1 MEAGDGSPV
10 AEAAPADSRT
20 RLLVFGVFVPIAVVA
35 GGLPSFSLGANLL
48 VLVVGGALFWA
59 GLAYRSDGAP
69 PPARRWPRGARRWL
83 LPVGVLTGVE
93 AVSYLLGSTPEH
105 PTFSLL
111 ADPWLERSPVRA
123 AAFLGWMAAFWGMVR
138 R

>member
-10 AEAAPADSRT
+10 AAAAPADSRT
-20 RLLVFGVFVPIAVVA
+20 RLLVAGAFVPIAVVA

-48 VLVVGGALFWA
+48 VLVVGGALFWV
-59 GLAYRSDGAP
+59 GVTYRSERARP
-69 PPARRWPRGARRWL
+69 PTRRWPPGARRWL
-83 LPVGVLTGVE
+83 LPVGVLTGME
-93 AVSYLLGSTPEH
+93 AVSYVLGSTPEH

-111 ADPWLERSPVRA
+111 ADPWLERYPVRV
-123 AAFLGWMAAFWGMVR
+123 AAFLGWLAAFWGMAR